1 MSQIAGATGWPGRER
16 TLARP
21 RSNWAQDM
29 ITALLSGWVVT
40 GMVLDAW
47 AHQNVSQLESFFTPW
62 HAVLYSG
69 FLAVAAWMVARA
81 LAGGS
86 VRPLRLDVPAGY
98 GLGLVGVAIF
108 FVAGVG
114 DGIWH
119 TIFGIE
125 RDLEAALSPTHIG
138 LFLGALLMFTTPLRS
153 AWSSDRLGPTPSF
166 RALLPTLL
174 AVTFTTLLISFLFFY
189 LSAFRNPSST
199 WPSVAGAGRVAGS
212 LPVVAYGRELGVASV
227 LVTNL
232 LLLAPV
238 LFLSRRWR
246 PPFGSATLLFTV
258 VAFGTSATEEFA
270 FGEVVVAALVGGLV
284 TDWLVTG
291 SGARP
296 DQVRSLRLVATVAP
310 LALWGSYFLVLQLRH
325 GVTWP
330 AELWTGSVLF
340 ASLSGFAL
348 SLLMLPPVPHPAGG
362 DLKERRRP

>member
-1 MSQIAGATGWPGRER
+1 MTQIAGATGWPGREQ

-21 RSNWAQDM
+21 RSSWVQDM

-47 AHQNVSQLESFFTPW
+47 AHQNVGQLESFFTPW

-81 LAGGS
+81 LAGGG
-86 VRPLRLDVPAGY
+86 VRPLRLDIPAGY

-108 FVAGVG
+108 FAAAVG

-138 LFLGALLMFTTPLRS
+138 LFGGALLMFTTPLRS

-174 AVTFTTLLISFLFFY
+174 AVTFTTLLTSFLFFY

-199 WPSVAGAGRVAGS
+199 WPPVAAGS
-212 LPVVAYGRELGVASV
+212 LPEVAYGRALGVASV

-238 LFLSRRWR
+238 LYLSRRWR
-246 PPFGSATLLFTV
+246 PPFGSATLLFTA
-258 VAFGTSATEEFA
+258 VAFGTCATEEFA
-270 FGEVVVAALVGGLV
+270 FGEVVIAALLGGLV
-284 TDWLVTG
+284 TDWLIAR
-291 SGARP
+291 SGERP
-296 DQVRSLRLVATVAP
+296 DQVRSLRLVATLAP

-340 ASLSGFAL
+340 ASLSGFTL
-348 SLLMLPPVPHPAGG
+348 SLLMLPPAPHPAGSG
-362 DLKERRRP
+362 LKEPRPP